1 MKKRV
6 IISGLLPLVFIGCSG
21 LAVLGSVS
29 GTQAS
34 AGMVSVVDTTGMD
47 EAHKIW
53 VQGHQ
58 MGGTDEGVA
67 ALLGTWQ
74 QESGLRADAIQT
86 DIHGN
91 AQPFNESL
99 AKDPSVGGYG
109 FGFPQLDTD
118 RRANL
123 MKFAESEGG
132 DWKDAGLQLNYIFNH
147 DGTDST
153 LLKQLI
159 KGTDLEQVVNDLTVK
174 YERAGVG
181 AVSQRV
187 QYAKE
192 WLNKMKNESTSS
204 TSGGEAT
211 SPGATVPTGWTIDKS
226 INTANYVTDSYSYKQ
241 CTWWTYNRAKEFGI
255 SYGAY
260 MGNGADW
267 QNQAGYTV
275 TTTPTLH
282 SAVSFSAGQMV
293 GDQWQ
298 ADPTYGHVA
307 FVEAIHSDGSIL
319 ISQSG
324 TGFSTE
330 YTYQVLTASQASQL
344 HYVIGK

>member
-67 ALLGTWQ
+67 ALMGNLQ
-74 QESGLRADAIQT
+74 HESTLKADIIQSNQSYDET
-86 DIHGN
+86 KAMN
-91 AQPFNESL
+91 ASL
-99 AKDPSVGGYG
+99 GGYAIG
-109 FGFPQLDTD
+109 LAQWDSG
-118 RRANL
+118 RRVNL
-123 MKFAESEGG
+123 LNFAKSENA
-132 DWKDAGLQLNYIFNH
+132 DWKDTGVQLNFLFNH
-147 DGTDST
+147 DGTDSD
-153 LLKQLI
+153 LIKELI
-159 KGTDLEQVVNDLTVK
+159 KGTDVNETTEK
-174 YERAGVG
+174 IMRQWERAG
-181 AVSQRV
+181 ATDSLAQRQADA
-187 QYAKE
+187 QY
-192 WLNKMKNESTSS
+192 WLNAMKNESTSS